1 MNLKL
6 IIEQVLKLVKA
17 YRAGKRGQKQ
27 VSGVANL
34 FGGLVGQLD
43 AGIREIEDARA
54 NLSDRIDELTFEL
67 GDLEDQSDDAVSL
80 RNKLKELTA

>member
-6 IIEQVLKLVKA
+6 ILEQVLKLVKA

-34 FGGLVGQLD
+34 FGSLVGQLD
-43 AGIREIEDARA
+43 AGIREIENAKVSI
-54 NLSDRIDELTFEL
+54 SDRIDELTFEMDEL
-67 GDLEDQSDDAVSL
+67 DDQSDAAVTL
-80 RNKLKELTA
+80 RNKLKELTS